1 MFQAPRG
8 TSDHLPE
15 EQKYWRYIE
24 SKALDVAAR
33 FGFGRID
40 TPTFEDSNLFIR
52 SVGEGT
58 DIVEKEMYT
67 FEDRGGDSVTL
78 RPEGTAP
85 VCRAYLEHGMHNLPQ
100 PVRMYYFCPVFR
112 YERPQAGRFRQHH
125 QFGVEVLGDADPSV
139 DAEVIE
145 VAWDLMTNL
154 GLKDIN
160 LLVNSI
166 GDAECRPAYVSK
178 LKDYYSGLSAN
189 LCTDCKGRL
198 ERNPLRLLDCKVET
212 CHALGNDAPQSSENL
227 CEACLEHWT
236 KLLSYLDKM
245 QLPYQVDHRLV
256 RGLDYYSRTVFEVQ
270 PEDGGGQSTICG
282 GGRYDGLI
290 SQLGDRDIP
299 GIGFATGLER
309 LTLNL
314 KRSEVPVPDE
324 PSPRYL
330 VANVGDDARIAA
342 LDLSVRLRR
351 AGVGAILSSGTRGLR
366 GQMRQA
372 NALSIPYVLVLGDD
386 EIEKGEVV
394 VRDMESSVQE
404 SKPLEQFIEEVTKAQ
419 GSRE

>member
-15 EQKYWRYIE
+15 EQKYWRFIE
-24 SKALDVAAR
+24 SKAVEVAAR

-40 TPTFEDSNLFIR
+40 TPAFEDSNLFIR

-67 FEDRGGDSVTL
+67 FDDRGGDSITL

-100 PVRMYYFCPVFR
+100 PVRLYYFCPVFR

-125 QFGVEVLGDADPSV
+125 QFGVEVLGDGDPSV

-145 VAWDLMTNL
+145 VAWDLMTSL
-154 GLKDIN
+154 GLTDIN
-160 LLVNSI
+160 LLINSV
-166 GDAECRPAYVSK
+166 GDPQCRPAYVEK
-178 LKDYYSGLSAN
+178 LREYYSGHKEK
-189 LCTDCKGRL
+189 LCTDCKERL
-198 ERNPLRLLDCKVET
+198 DRNPLRLLDCKVERD
-212 CHALGNDAPQSSENL
+212 HVLGNDAPKSADNL
-227 CEACLEHWT
+227 CGDCSEHWN
-236 KLLSYLDKM
+236 KLLKYLDAM
-245 QLPYQVDHRLV
+245 RLPYQIDHRMV
-256 RGLDYYSRTVFEVQ
+256 RGLDYYTRTVFEVQ
-270 PEDGGGQSTICG
+270 PVDGGGQSTICG

-290 SQLGDRDIP
+290 TALGGRDTP

-314 KRSEVPVPDE
+314 KRSEVSVPEE
-324 PSPRYL
+324 PKPRYL

-342 LDLSVRLRR
+342 LELSVCLRR
-351 AGVGAILSSGTRGLR
+351 AGVGVILGSGTRGLR

-372 NALSIPYVLVLGDD
+372 NALEIPFALILGDD
-386 EIEKGEVV
+386 EIEKGEVT
-394 VRDMESSVQE
+394 VRDMESSAQE
-404 SKPLEQFIEEVTKAQ
+404 SRPVAEFIEEVTKSHGRGA
-419 GSRE
+419 

>member
-8 TSDHLPE
+8 TTDLLPE
-15 EQKYWRYIE
+15 EQKYWRYIQ
-24 SKALDVAAR
+24 SKATDLAHR
-33 FGFGRID
+33 YGYGRID
-40 TPTFEDSNLFIR
+40 SPVFEDSGLFIR

-100 PVRMYYFCPVFR
+100 PVRLYYFCPVFR

-125 QFGVEVLGDADPSV
+125 QFGVEVIGDADPSV

-145 VAWDLMTNL
+145 LAWQLMNNI
-154 GLKDIN
+154 GLRDIN

-166 GDAECRPAYVSK
+166 GDSECRPQYVER
-178 LKDYYSGLSAN
+178 LKSYYSDHYSR
-189 LCTDCKGRL
+189 LCQDCRSRL

-212 CHALGNDAPQSSENL
+212 CRALGEAAPRSVDHL
-227 CEACLEHWT
+227 CAECQEHWD
-236 KLLSYLDKM
+236 KLLSYLHIM
-245 QLPYQVDHRLV
+245 GIPYQVEHRLV
-256 RGLDYYSRTVFEVQ
+256 RGLDYYSRTVFEIQ
-270 PEDGGGQSTICG
+270 PDDIGAQSTICG

-290 SQLGDRDIP
+290 EQLGGKHTP
-299 GIGFATGLER
+299 GVGFGSGLER

-314 KRSEVPVPDE
+314 KRSEVPIPEE
-324 PSPRYL
+324 PKPTYL
-330 VANVGDDARIAA
+330 VINVGDAARPAA
-342 LDLSVRLRR
+342 LELAAKIRQ
-351 AGVGAILSSGTRGLR
+351 AGVGAILGNGSRALR

-372 NALSIPYVLVLGDD
+372 NALGIPWALVLGDD
-386 EIEKGEVV
+386 EIQRGEVV
-394 VRDMESSVQE
+394 VRNMEDSTQE
-404 SKPLEQFIEEVTKAQ
+404 SRPVAEFLASLAAQ
-419 GSRE
+419 V

>member
-8 TSDHLPE
+8 TADHLPE
-15 EQKYWRYIE
+15 EQKYWRFIE
-24 SKALDVAAR
+24 SKAMDVAAR

-40 TPTFEDSNLFIR
+40 TPAFENSNLFIR

-58 DIVEKEMYT
+58 DIVEKEMYS
-67 FEDRGGDSVTL
+67 FDDRGGDSITL
-78 RPEGTAP
+78 RAEGTAP

-100 PVRMYYFCPVFR
+100 PVRLYYFCPVFR

-145 VAWDLMTNL
+145 VAWDLMTSL
-154 GLKDIN
+154 GLNEIN
-160 LLVNSI
+160 LLINSV
-166 GDAECRPAYVSK
+166 GDSECRPAYVAK
-178 LKDYYSGLSAN
+178 LKEYYSGHQAV
-189 LCTDCKGRL
+189 LCDDCKSRL
-198 ERNPLRLLDCKVET
+198 DRNPLRLLDCKVET
-212 CHALGNDAPQSSENL
+212 CHALGNDAPQSAENL
-227 CEACLEHWT
+227 CDDCGEHWA

-245 QLPYQVDHRLV
+245 QLPYQIDHRLV
-256 RGLDYYSRTVFEVQ
+256 RGLDYYTRTVFEVQ
-270 PEDGGGQSTICG
+270 PVDAGGQSTICG

-290 SQLGDRDIP
+290 TELGGRETP
-299 GIGFATGLER
+299 GIGFGTGLER

-324 PSPRYL
+324 PSPLFL

-372 NALSIPYVLVLGDD
+372 NALNIPFTLILGDD

-394 VRDMESSVQE
+394 VRNMESSDQE
-404 SKPLEQFIEEVTKAQ
+404 SKPLEDFIAEASKSYGN
-419 GSRE
+419 GS

>member
-1 MFQAPRG
+1 M
-8 TSDHLPE
+8 
-15 EQKYWRYIE
+15 
-24 SKALDVAAR
+24 DVAAR

-40 TPTFEDSNLFIR
+40 TPAFENSNLFIR

-58 DIVEKEMYT
+58 DIVEKEMYS
-67 FEDRGGDSVTL
+67 FDDRGGDSITL
-78 RPEGTAP
+78 RAEGTAP

-100 PVRMYYFCPVFR
+100 PVRLYYFCPVFR

-145 VAWDLMTNL
+145 VAWDLMTSL
-154 GLKDIN
+154 GLNEIN
-160 LLVNSI
+160 LLINSV
-166 GDAECRPAYVSK
+166 GDSECRPAYVAK
-178 LKDYYSGLSAN
+178 LKEYYSGHQAV
-189 LCTDCKGRL
+189 LCDDCKSRL
-198 ERNPLRLLDCKVET
+198 DRNPLRLLDCKVET
-212 CHALGNDAPQSSENL
+212 CHALGNDAPQSAENL
-227 CEACLEHWT
+227 CDDCGEHWA

-245 QLPYQVDHRLV
+245 QLPYQIDHRLV
-256 RGLDYYSRTVFEVQ
+256 RGLDYYTRTVFEVQ
-270 PEDGGGQSTICG
+270 PVDAGGQSTICG

-290 SQLGDRDIP
+290 TELGGRETP
-299 GIGFATGLER
+299 GIGFGTGLER

-324 PSPRYL
+324 PSPLFL

-351 AGVGAILSSGTRGLR
+351 AEVGAILSSGTRGLR

-372 NALSIPYVLVLGDD
+372 NALNIPFTLILGDD

-394 VRDMESSVQE
+394 VRNMESSDQE
-404 SKPLEQFIEEVTKAQ
+404 SKPLEDFIAEASKSYGN
-419 GSRE
+419 GS

>member
-15 EQKYWRYIE
+15 EQKYWRFIE
-24 SKALDVAAR
+24 SKAVEVAAR

-40 TPTFEDSNLFIR
+40 TPAFEDSNLFIR

-67 FEDRGGDSVTL
+67 FDDRGGDSITL

-85 VCRAYLEHGMHNLPQ
+85 VCRAYLEHGIHNLPQ
-100 PVRMYYFCPVFR
+100 PVRLYYFCPVFR

-125 QFGVEVLGDADPSV
+125 QFGVEVLGDGDPSV

-145 VAWDLMTNL
+145 VAWDLMTSL
-154 GLKDIN
+154 GLTDIN
-160 LLVNSI
+160 LLINSV
-166 GDAECRPAYVSK
+166 GDPQCRPAYVEK
-178 LKDYYSGLSAN
+178 LREYYSGHKEK
-189 LCTDCKGRL
+189 LCTDCKERL
-198 ERNPLRLLDCKVET
+198 DRNPLRLLDCKVERD
-212 CHALGNDAPQSSENL
+212 HVLGNDAPKSADNL
-227 CEACLEHWT
+227 CGDCSEHWN
-236 KLLSYLDKM
+236 KLLKYLDAM
-245 QLPYQVDHRLV
+245 RLPYQIDHRMV
-256 RGLDYYSRTVFEVQ
+256 RGLDYYTRTVFEVQ
-270 PEDGGGQSTICG
+270 PVDGGGQSTICG

-290 SQLGDRDIP
+290 TALGGRDTP

-314 KRSEVPVPDE
+314 KRSEVSVPEE
-324 PSPRYL
+324 PKPRYL

-342 LDLSVRLRR
+342 LELSVRLRR
-351 AGVGAILSSGTRGLR
+351 AGVGVILGSGTRGLR

-372 NALSIPYVLVLGDD
+372 NALEIPFALILGDD
-386 EIEKGEVV
+386 EIEKGEVT
-394 VRDMESSVQE
+394 VRDMESSAQE
-404 SKPLEQFIEEVTKAQ
+404 SRPVAEFIEEVTKSHGRGA
-419 GSRE
+419 

>member
-1 MFQAPRG
+1 MFHAPRG
-8 TSDHLPE
+8 TADHLPE

-24 SKALDVAAR
+24 SKAMDVAAR

-40 TPTFEDSNLFIR
+40 TPAFEDSNLFIR

-67 FEDRGGDSVTL
+67 FDDRGGDSITL

-145 VAWDLMTNL
+145 VAWDLMTSL
-154 GLKDIN
+154 GLTGIN
-160 LLVNSI
+160 LLVNSV
-166 GDAECRPAYVSK
+166 GDPQCRPTYVAK
-178 LKDYYSGLSAN
+178 LREYYSGHKDK
-189 LCTDCKGRL
+189 LCADCKERL
-198 ERNPLRLLDCKVET
+198 DRNPLRLLDCKVET
-212 CHALGNDAPQSSENL
+212 DHALGNDAPRSADNL
-227 CEACLEHWT
+227 CEDCSEHWN
-236 KLLSYLDKM
+236 KLLKYLDAM
-245 QLPYQVDHRLV
+245 QLPYQIDHRMV
-256 RGLDYYSRTVFEVQ
+256 RGLDYYTRTVFEVQ
-270 PEDGGGQSTICG
+270 PVDGGGQSTICG

-290 SQLGDRDIP
+290 TELGGRETP

-324 PSPRYL
+324 PKPRYL
-330 VANVGDDARIAA
+330 VANVGADARIAA
-342 LDLSVRLRR
+342 LELSVRLRR
-351 AGVGAILSSGTRGLR
+351 AGVGVILGSGTRGLR

-372 NALSIPYVLVLGDD
+372 NALEIPFALILGDD
-386 EIEKGEVV
+386 EIEKGEVM
-394 VRDMESSVQE
+394 VRDMESSAQE
-404 SKPLEQFIEEVTKAQ
+404 SRPVAEFIDEVTKSYGRGA
-419 GSRE
+419 

>member
-8 TSDHLPE
+8 TADHLPE

-24 SKALDVAAR
+24 SKAMDVAAR

-40 TPTFEDSNLFIR
+40 TPAFENSNLFIR

-58 DIVEKEMYT
+58 DIVEKEMYS
-67 FEDRGGDSVTL
+67 FDDRGGDSITL
-78 RPEGTAP
+78 RAEGTAP

-100 PVRMYYFCPVFR
+100 PVRLYYFCPVFR

-145 VAWDLMTNL
+145 VAWDLMTSL
-154 GLKDIN
+154 GLNEIN
-160 LLVNSI
+160 LLINSV
-166 GDAECRPAYVSK
+166 GDSECRPAYVAK
-178 LKDYYSGLSAN
+178 LKEYYSGHQAV
-189 LCTDCKGRL
+189 LCDDCKSRL
-198 ERNPLRLLDCKVET
+198 DRNPLRLLDCKVET
-212 CHALGNDAPQSSENL
+212 CHALGNDAPQSAENL
-227 CEACLEHWT
+227 CDDCGEHWA

-245 QLPYQVDHRLV
+245 QLPYQIDHRLV
-256 RGLDYYSRTVFEVQ
+256 RGLDYYTRTVFEVQ
-270 PEDGGGQSTICG
+270 PVDAGGQSTICG

-290 SQLGDRDIP
+290 TELGGRETP
-299 GIGFATGLER
+299 GIGFGTGLER

-324 PSPRYL
+324 PSPLFL

-372 NALSIPYVLVLGDD
+372 NALNIPFTLILGDD
-386 EIEKGEVV
+386 E
-394 VRDMESSVQE
+394 
-404 SKPLEQFIEEVTKAQ
+404 
-419 GSRE
+419 

>member
-8 TSDHLPE
+8 TADHLPE

-24 SKALDVAAR
+24 SKAMDVAAR

-40 TPTFEDSNLFIR
+40 TPAFEDSNLFIR

-67 FEDRGGDSVTL
+67 FDDRGGDSITL

-145 VAWDLMTNL
+145 VAWDLMTSL
-154 GLKDIN
+154 GLTGIN
-160 LLVNSI
+160 LLVNSV
-166 GDAECRPAYVSK
+166 GDPQCRPTYVAK
-178 LKDYYSGLSAN
+178 LREYYSGHKDK
-189 LCTDCKGRL
+189 LCADCKERL
-198 ERNPLRLLDCKVET
+198 DRNPLRLLDCKVET
-212 CHALGNDAPQSSENL
+212 DHALGNDAPRSTDNL
-227 CEACLEHWT
+227 CEDCSEHWN
-236 KLLSYLDKM
+236 KLLKYLDAM
-245 QLPYQVDHRLV
+245 QLPYQIDHRMV
-256 RGLDYYSRTVFEVQ
+256 RGLDYYTRTVFEVQ
-270 PEDGGGQSTICG
+270 PVDGGGQSTICG

-290 SQLGDRDIP
+290 TELGGRETP

-324 PSPRYL
+324 PKPRYL
-330 VANVGDDARIAA
+330 VANVGDAARIAA
-342 LDLSVRLRR
+342 LELSVRLRR
-351 AGVGAILSSGTRGLR
+351 AGVGVILGSGTRGLR

-372 NALSIPYVLVLGDD
+372 NALEIPFALILGDD
-386 EIEKGEVV
+386 EIEKGEVM
-394 VRDMESSVQE
+394 VRDMESSAQE
-404 SKPLEQFIEEVTKAQ
+404 SRPVAEFIDKVTKSHGRGA
-419 GSRE
+419 

>member
-1 MFQAPRG
+1 MVFRAPRG
-8 TSDHLPE
+8 TADHLPE

-24 SKALDVAAR
+24 SKAVEIANR
-33 FGFGRID
+33 FGYGRID
-40 TPTFEDSNLFIR
+40 TPAFEDSNLFVR

-125 QFGVEVLGDADPSV
+125 QFGVEALGDADPSV
-139 DAEVIE
+139 DAEIIE
-145 VAWDLMTNL
+145 VAWELMGSL
-154 GLKDIN
+154 GLLDIQ

-166 GDAECRPAYVSK
+166 GDGECRPAYVER
-178 LKDYYSGLSAN
+178 LRDYYSAHHDR
-189 LCTDCKGRL
+189 LCNDCRDRL
-198 ERNPLRLLDCKVET
+198 GRNPLRLLDCKVET
-212 CHALGNDAPQSSENL
+212 CHALGDEAPQSTDYL
-227 CEACLEHWT
+227 CGDCQDHWK
-236 KLLSYLDKM
+236 KLSGYLTAIN
-245 QLPYQVDHRLV
+245 LPYVVDHRLV
-256 RGLDYYSRTVFEVQ
+256 RGLDYYTRTVFEIQ
-270 PEDGGGQSTICG
+270 PLDVGGQSTICG

-290 SQLGDRDIP
+290 TELGGRPTP
-299 GIGFATGLER
+299 GIGFATGIER

-314 KRSEVPVPDE
+314 KRGDVPVPEE

-330 VANVGDDARIAA
+330 VANVGDNARTAA
-342 LDLSVRLRR
+342 LELAARLRR
-351 AGVGAILSSGTRGLR
+351 AGVGAILSSGSRGLR

-372 NALSIPYVLVLGDD
+372 NALNIPFALILGDD

-394 VRDMESSVQE
+394 VRDMSASTQ
-404 SKPLEQFIEEVTKAQ
+404 Q
-419 GSRE
+419 SRPISDFLSEINAN

>member
-8 TSDHLPE
+8 TADHLPE

-24 SKALDVAAR
+24 SKAMDVAAR

-40 TPTFEDSNLFIR
+40 TPAFENSNLFIR

-58 DIVEKEMYT
+58 DIVEKEMYS
-67 FEDRGGDSVTL
+67 FDDRGGDSITL
-78 RPEGTAP
+78 RAEGTAP

-100 PVRMYYFCPVFR
+100 PVRLYYFCPVFR

-145 VAWDLMTNL
+145 VAWDLMTSL
-154 GLKDIN
+154 GLNEIN
-160 LLVNSI
+160 LLINSV
-166 GDAECRPAYVSK
+166 GDSECRPAYVAK
-178 LKDYYSGLSAN
+178 LKEYYSGHQAV
-189 LCTDCKGRL
+189 LCDDCKSRL
-198 ERNPLRLLDCKVET
+198 DRNPLRLLDCKVET
-212 CHALGNDAPQSSENL
+212 CHALGNDAPQSAENL
-227 CEACLEHWT
+227 CDDCGEHWA

-245 QLPYQVDHRLV
+245 QLPYQIDHRLV
-256 RGLDYYSRTVFEVQ
+256 RGLDYYTRTVFEVQ
-270 PEDGGGQSTICG
+270 PVYAGGQSTICG

-290 SQLGDRDIP
+290 TELGGRETP
-299 GIGFATGLER
+299 GIGFGTGLER

-324 PSPRYL
+324 PSPLFL

-372 NALSIPYVLVLGDD
+372 NALNIPFTLILGDD

-394 VRDMESSVQE
+394 VRNMESSDQE
-404 SKPLEQFIEEVTKAQ
+404 SKPLEDFIAEASKSYGN
-419 GSRE
+419 GS